1 MICYMFFVSKS
12 HSATLF
18 YPNVCATSL
27 RSFPFFTFIFY
38 RCLTSPRSCLQMTP
52 PQKNITNDC
61 PPKLRSQMSAN
72 TTTSARSDIYRV
84 FVGCLQRP
92 RRGRIVFFAMRF
104 YTEHIGCAVACL
116 FCSDFFV
123 YIFSFDFY
131 KSRCNCYIA
140 DSIFTYVLYVCKTF
154 SKKMKNIFNYANRL
168 RTTLFILRRNFL
180 YNI

>member
-1 MICYMFFVSKS
+1 MTTILQG
-12 HSATLF
+12 LF
-18 YPNVCATSL
+18 SNVRKRHDLSEVGYLLNVCYPVTATSK
-27 RSFPFFTFIFY
+27 RSNSF
-38 RCLTSPRSCLQMTP
+38 
-52 PQKNITNDC
+52 
-61 PPKLRSQMSAN
+61 
-72 TTTSARSDIYRV
+72 
-84 FVGCLQRP
+84 
-92 RRGRIVFFAMRF
+92 FFAMKF

-116 FCSDFFV
+116 FRSDFFV

-154 SKKMKNIFNYANRL
+154 FKKKKNIFSYANRL